1 MPGIFLTT
9 NIFAHVGGFF
19 MSGLD
24 DGGDVCLQTNVVS
37 AVVVGGAT
45 VTDETDKTDN
55 NGQGWSRVCKQT
67 PAVCPRSRAQRS
79 EGALTAA
86 ARLPPRAQRSEGAL
100 IAAARLPPSA
110 SEPTK

>member
-37 AVVVGGAT
+37 AVVVGGAN

-55 NGQGWSRVCKQT
+55 NGQGVVTRLQTNACSLPPPHRRWSVCFVCK
-67 PAVCPRSRAQRS
+67 VCHVCFCP
-79 EGALTAA
+79 
-86 ARLPPRAQRSEGAL
+86 
-100 IAAARLPPSA
+100 
-110 SEPTK
+110 

>member
-45 VTDETDKTDN
+45 GTDETDKTDN
-55 NGQGWSRVCKQT
+55 NGQGWLLVCKQT
-67 PAVCPRSRAQRS
+67 LAVC
-79 EGALTAA
+79 
-86 ARLPPRAQRSEGAL
+86 PRAQRSEGAL

-110 SEPTK
+110 SEPTKTAARLPPRPAKRRRA